1 MSNGFTLYRW
11 GVLIAVVLT
20 VLLVIPSSWYNV
32 QYADKQ
38 FEVAQNSFYQLEEET
53 NSNLN
58 VILSSA
64 DFTQLF
70 QTNELT
76 KKGIT
81 YLLYEN
87 KKLVYWSDDKVSAD
101 YEKLANHKGRVIETG
116 TGFYYL
122 ISKSVDNRM
131 AIGAILVQQKFH
143 HENNY
148 LREGFVLSGG
158 LDEGFNFTPSLD
170 GDRIIKNTAG
180 ETVFSLQV
188 DPFFRGYSG
197 TYNVKTILFF
207 LTVLLVSIL
216 LIIHF
221 KRKPLYSASIFLLL
235 LLARVF
241 FIQAH
246 APFFLYQ
253 TTLFSPTILAINNWF
268 PNLGDS
274 LINMM
279 LLLFFSISLTS
290 FLKNIRLTSFIY
302 SIAIGIIFYAAFGTT
317 SLFRGLVIDS
327 TVSFD
332 LTNLFQLT
340 IFSYIGLLVIAI
352 GFYGIF
358 YALNQLISFSKLS
371 TKQLV
376 IVAIILSI
384 LNYVVQ
390 YSMGER
396 NILFINWPLILYL
409 FISLVSRKYL
419 GRYNLTRALFLIL
432 ILGSIGSYI
441 LVHQTALKDRRAMV
455 VLAQKLAEE
464 KDPIAE
470 YLFEREIDKIKSDTT
485 FLRKIKTYWLQ
496 PEEIDEYILNE
507 YFNGYWEGFEFQFTF
522 CTATDEL
529 LIQPDNQRMPCED
542 FFDQRIAT
550 EGNPTGA
557 FSLFQMQS
565 ETGRISYLSKVKFQ
579 LDTSEILLF
588 AEFNNKRF
596 NQNEGY
602 PELLLAQKEISRSI
616 DLKDFSFG
624 KYENGKLI
632 SSVGEFEFNAL
643 LTQLNIAE
651 GAFSKSK
658 INYRDVLHYRVNES
672 TVIQLVSPANNLLDR
687 FTAFAYL
694 FTFLAIGLFIVALI
708 LPGFPIHI
716 SWRINDF
723 TTKIQLF
730 IVGILLVSIGSFS
743 VASTY
748 YIKQQY
754 RIKNEKNIAEK
765 LRSVLIEVN
774 QKLGSETVLDEALSD
789 YMTNTL
795 IKFSN
800 VFYTDINL
808 YGSDGELIATS
819 RSEIFDIGLKA
830 SIMDDAAF
838 NAMAIEKKQ
847 LYINNERIGGLNYLS
862 AYVPFYNLEG
872 NFLAYLNLPY
882 FAKQNELEA
891 EIASF
896 LVSSVNIYV
905 LIFAFSIILSV
916 LFANYISQP
925 LRLLREKIAMLNIGA
940 SNELIKW
947 EGTDEIGSL
956 VKEYNRMVV
965 KLADSVD
972 VLARSERAGAW
983 KEMAKQVA
991 HEIKNP
997 LTPMKL
1003 SIQYLKRASDDQRQD
1018 LPERIDKTTET
1029 LIQQIDALA
1038 QIANE
1043 FSNFA
1048 KMPEPK
1054 KQAIDFLP
1062 ILSNAVI
1069 LYDELESIT
1078 LSTELKSTKVLADK
1092 DQLLRVFNN
1101 IIKNGFQSV
1110 PEGRKPQIKITVTLD
1125 STSNQF
1131 IIKIQDNGQGI
1142 AKEDYDRIFVPNFT
1156 SKSSGMGLGLAIVKN
1171 VVEQS
1176 NGQVYFETE
1185 LGVGT
1190 TFIIS
1195 LPRLAEE

>member
-1 MSNGFTLYRW
+1 MSERSNLYRW
-11 GVLIAVVLT
+11 EFLLGLVTI
-20 VLLVIPSSWYNV
+20 VLLVVPSSWYSDAYESHLLYEV
-32 QYADKQ
+32 QRQ
-38 FEVAQNSFYQLEEET
+38 FLAAEEET
-53 NSNLN
+53 QQNLDY
-58 VILSSA
+58 ILN
-64 DFTQLF
+64 
-70 QTNELT
+70 TNELPSLFEEDKLT
-76 KKGIT
+76 IKGIT
-81 YLLYEN
+81 YLLFDEEE
-87 KKLVYWSDDKVSAD
+87 LIYWSDDKVNASYANLI
-101 YEKLANHKGRVIETG
+101 EKAKGLLETG
-116 TGFYYL
+116 TGFYY
-122 ISKSVDNRM
+122 ISTKVKGNKTAVS
-131 AIGAILVQQKFH
+131 AILIQQDFH

-148 LREGFVLSGG
+148 LQSDFSFSAA
-158 LDEGFNFTPSLD
+158 LDEVYNFSKQLK
-170 GDRIIKNTAG
+170 GDFIIKNSQNDSL
-180 ETVFSLQV
+180 FSLNK
-188 DPFFRGYSG
+188 DPNSKGYSLI
-197 TYNVKTILFF
+197 NNFKTCLFF
-207 LTVLLVSIL
+207 LLFL
-216 LIIHF
+216 LILVGITIHF
-221 KRKPLYSASIFLLL
+221 KGKQIFALATLAL
-235 LLARVF
+235 LLAVRF
-241 FIQAH
+241 YFIQLH
-246 APFFLYQ
+246 WPHFLYQ
-253 TTLFSPTILAINNWF
+253 TTLFSPTILAINEWF
-268 PNLGDS
+268 PNLGDT
-274 LINMM
+274 LLNV
-279 LLLFFSISLTS
+279 LLLLALLISFFEVIKSKLNQVFIVSVSVS
-290 FLKNIRLTSFIY
+290 FVFYFSFGITRLV
-302 SIAIGIIFYAAFGTT
+302 
-317 SLFRGLVIDS
+317 RGLVIDS

-332 LTNLFQLT
+332 LTNLFQLDL
-340 IFSYIGLLVIAI
+340 FSYLGLLVVAVV
-352 GFYGIF
+352 FYGIF
-358 YALNQLISFSKLS
+358 YVTTLLVVSSKLP
-371 TKQLV
+371 TKKLIIIAI
-376 IVAIILSI
+376 IVAF
-384 LNYVVQ
+384 LNYGVQ
-390 YSMGER
+390 YFIGER
-396 NILFINWPLILYL
+396 NILFINWPLILFL
-409 FISLVSRKYL
+409 FITLISRKYL
-419 GRYNLTRALFLIL
+419 GYYNLTRSLFLVL

-441 LVHQTALKDRRAMV
+441 LVHQTAQKDRRAMA

-470 YLFEREIDKIKSDTT
+470 YLFEKEINELKKDTI
-485 FLRKIKTYWLQ
+485 FLSLLKQYWVN
-496 PEEIDEYILNE
+496 PEIIDDYILGN
-507 YFNGYWEGFEFQFTF
+507 YFNGYWQGFDFQFTF
-522 CTATDEL
+522 CSISDEL
-529 LIQPDNQRMPCED
+529 LIQPDNQLVSCLR
-542 FFDQRIAT
+542 FFDQRIAS
-550 EGNPTGA
+550 EGTPTGA
-557 FSLFQMQS
+557 FPLFQMQS
-565 ETGRISYLSKVKFQ
+565 ETGRISYLSKVNFQ
-579 LDTSEILLF
+579 LDSVEVMVFT
-588 AEFNNKRF
+588 EFNNKRF

-616 DLKDFSFG
+616 DLNYFSFA
-624 KYENGKLI
+624 KYEALKLI
-632 SSVGEFEFNAL
+632 SNAGEYEFPSSLNSFEIDDG
-643 LTQLNIAE
+643 TIV
-651 GAFSKSK
+651 KDK
-658 INYRDVLHYRVNES
+658 VDYRDVLFYRVNES
-672 TVIQLVSPANNLLDR
+672 SIIQLVSPSNNLLDR

-694 FTFLAIGLFIVALI
+694 FTFLAICLFAIALI
-708 LPGFPIHI
+708 LPNFPIHI

-730 IVGILLVSIGSFS
+730 IVGILLVSIGAFS

-774 QKLGSETVLDEALSD
+774 QKLGAEKVLDESLTN

-808 YGSDGELIATS
+808 YGANGQLIATS
-819 RSEIFDIGLKA
+819 RSEVFDIGLKA
-830 SIMDDAAF
+830 RIMDDAAF
-838 NAMAIEKKQ
+838 NAMAFEKKQ
-847 LYINNERIGGLNYLS
+847 LFINNERIGGLNYLS

-872 NFLAYLNLPY
+872 EFLAYLNLPY

-925 LRLLREKIAMLNIGA
+925 LRLLREKIALLNIGA

-1018 LPERIDKTTET
+1018 LPQRIDKTTET

-1038 QIANE
+1038 QIADE

-1054 KQAIDFLP
+1054 NQVIDFLP
-1062 ILSNAVI
+1062 ILSNAVN
-1069 LYDELESIT
+1069 LYDELESIS
-1078 LSTELKSTKVLADK
+1078 LSTNLKQAKILADK

-1110 PEGRKPQIKITVTLD
+1110 PEDRKPQIKITVALIVAT
-1125 STSNQF
+1125 NQF
-1131 IIKIQDNGQGI
+1131 LIRIQDNGQGI
-1142 AKEDYDRIFVPNFT
+1142 SEEDYDRIFVPNFT

-1176 NGQVYFETE
+1176 NGQVHFETE

>member
-1 MSNGFTLYRW
+1 MSERSTLYRW
-11 GVLIAVVLT
+11 GILVAVVIAV
-20 VLLVIPSSWYNV
+20 LLIIPTHFYNK
-32 QYADKQ
+32 QYAT
-38 FEVAQNSFYQLEEET
+38 YQLTTTQNAFSQIEKKANT
-53 NSNLN
+53 HLDF
-58 VILSSA
+58 ILSIDGITTLFNS
-64 DFTQLF
+64 DQLAI
-70 QTNELT
+70 
-76 KKGIT
+76 KGVT
-81 YLLYEN
+81 YLLFDDKE
-87 KKLVYWSDDKVSAD
+87 LIYWSDDKVNASFSELKNSAG
-101 YEKLANHKGRVIETG
+101 KILETG
-116 TGFYYL
+116 TGAYY
-122 ISKSVDNRM
+122 ISIKEKGKNT
-131 AIGAILVQQKFH
+131 AISAILIQQNFH

-148 LREGFVLSGG
+148 LRKGFVLNAA
-158 LDEGFNFTPSLD
+158 LDEVYNFSEKLD
-170 GDRIIKNTAG
+170 GDFIIYNSTDKA
-180 ETVFSLQV
+180 VFSLSL
-188 DPFFRGYSG
+188 DSANKGFSFI
-197 TYNVKTILFF
+197 NVLETALFF
-207 LTVLLVSIL
+207 ILYTFL
-216 LIIHF
+216 LIGISIRF
-221 KRKPLYSASIFLLL
+221 KKKPLVALTLFTIILIIRFY
-235 LLARVF
+235 

-246 APFFLYQ
+246 WPPFLYQ
-253 TTLFSPTILAINNWF
+253 TTLFSPTILAINDWF
-268 PNLGDS
+268 PNLGDTLLNVL
-274 LINMM
+274 LI
-279 LLLFFSISLTS
+279 LTLLISFIEILKRKLDHAFIFSTVIGLLFYT
-290 FLKNIRLTSFIY
+290 
-302 SIAIGIIFYAAFGTT
+302 AFGITQ
-317 SLFRGLVIDS
+317 LVRGLVIDS

-332 LTNLFQLT
+332 LTNLFQLDL
-340 IFSYIGLLVIAI
+340 FSYLGLFVLALS
-352 GFYGIF
+352 FYGIF
-358 YALNQLISFSKLS
+358 YISSLAIKFTKLS
-371 TKQLV
+371 TSQLIV
-376 IVAIILSI
+376 ILLIVTLF
-384 LNYVVQ
+384 NYAAQ
-390 YSMGER
+390 YFIGER
-396 NILFINWPLILYL
+396 NILFINWPLILLLY
-409 FISLVSRKYL
+409 ISLINRKYL
-419 GRYNLTRALFLIL
+419 GRYNLTRALLLVL
-432 ILGSIGSYI
+432 ILGGIGSYI
-441 LVHQTALKDRRAMV
+441 LVHQTAQKDKRAMT

-470 YLFEREIDKIKSDTT
+470 YLFEKEIGELKKDSI
-485 FLRKIKTYWLQ
+485 FLSLLKQYWVN
-496 PEEIDEYILNE
+496 PDAIDDYILAN
-507 YFNGYWEGFEFQFTF
+507 YFNGYWQGFDFQFTF
-522 CTATDEL
+522 CSVSDEL
-529 LIQPDNQRMPCED
+529 LIQPDNQLVSCIS
-542 FFDQRIAT
+542 FFDQRIAS
-550 EGNPTGA
+550 EGTPTGA
-557 FSLFQMQS
+557 FPLFQMQS
-565 ETGRISYLSKVKFQ
+565 ETGRISYLSKIKFK
-579 LDTSEILLF
+579 LDSSEVLLF
-588 AEFNNKRF
+588 SEFNNKRF

-616 DLKDFSFG
+616 DLKYFSFG
-624 KYENGKLI
+624 KYESGKLT
-632 SSVGEFEFNAL
+632 SKVGEYEFSTSL
-643 LTQLNIAE
+643 DSIVILE
-651 GAFSKSK
+651 GAIVKK
-658 INYRDVLHYRVNES
+658 NLDYQDVLFYRVNES
-672 TVIQLVSPANNLLDR
+672 TVIQLVSPSNNLLDR

-694 FTFLAIGLFIVALI
+694 FTFLAIVLFFIALT
-708 LPGFPIHI
+708 LPNFPIHI

-730 IVGILLVSIGSFS
+730 IVGILLVSIGAFS

-748 YIKQQY
+748 YIKEQY

-774 QKLGSETVLDEALSD
+774 QKLGTEEVLDHSLINYITSI
-789 YMTNTL
+789 L

-808 YGSDGELIATS
+808 YGANGQLIATS
-819 RSEIFDIGLKA
+819 RSEVFDIGLKA

-838 NAMAIEKKQ
+838 NAMALEEKQ
-847 LYINNERIGGLNYLS
+847 LFINNERIGGLNYLS

-872 NFLAYLNLPY
+872 EFLAFLNLPY

-1018 LPERIDKTTET
+1018 LPQRIDKTTET

-1038 QIANE
+1038 QIADE

-1054 KQAIDFLP
+1054 NQVIDFLP
-1062 ILSNAVI
+1062 ILSNAVN
-1069 LYDELESIT
+1069 LYDELESIS
-1078 LSTELKSTKVLADK
+1078 LSTNLKQAEVLADK

-1110 PEGRKPQIKITVTLD
+1110 PEGKKPMIQISVALD
-1125 STSNQF
+1125 EESNSF
-1131 IIKIQDNGQGI
+1131 LIRIQDNGQGI
-1142 AKEDYDRIFVPNFT
+1142 SEEDSERIFVPNFT

-1171 VVEQS
+1171 VVEQF

-1195 LPRLAEE
+1195 LPRLAE